1 LRGDVSYWG
10 PNTSDYQYIDGSNHR
25 FYIDGNEEMRLT
37 TTGLLVEDDIVA
49 YSSTLSD
56 ERLKDNVV
64 ELENALDKV
73 TKLRGVEYDWNAGSR
88 KGQHD
93 IGFIA
98 QEVEKILPEIV
109 REKQWMDDN
118 IYKTVDYEKVV
129 AVLVEAIKELK
140 VEINKLKNK

>member
-1 LRGDVSYWG
+1 
-10 PNTSDYQYIDGSNHR
+10 
-25 FYIDGNEEMRLT
+25 MRLT

-140 VEINKLKNK
+140 VEIDKLKNK